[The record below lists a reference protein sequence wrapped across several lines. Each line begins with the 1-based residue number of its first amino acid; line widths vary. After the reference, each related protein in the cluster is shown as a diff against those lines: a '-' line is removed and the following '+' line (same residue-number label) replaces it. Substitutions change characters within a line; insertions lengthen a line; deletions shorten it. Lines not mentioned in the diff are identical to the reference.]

1 MQSKPLSKISL
12 DKRFYDALIEIYA
25 YAPNLRSLIELKKQ
39 LMIVLPS
46 ELRSLLT
53 NRTRDSQVNETELA
67 IVKLWNAISGVQ
79 LILTNDEK
87 I

>member
-1 MQSKPLSKISL
+1 MQSKPFSKISL
-12 DKRFYDALIEIYA
+12 DKRFYDALIEIHA